1 MSRLCRHAFVLTVT
15 LLTACQTRATT
26 SPGPAVIPD
35 EPPERLPADVEA
47 RSTPDISSA
56 VALALVRLAP
66 GEIPDLQGALQGD
79 AESLKLALDRSL
91 DWFGKPSSRDL
102 FPLGDITHSLA
113 RASVYAFRE
122 LIAESDDGAE
132 LERRIADE
140 FEFFAASG
148 ADGRGAVLFT
158 GYYSPTFE
166 GSRVRTEKYRYP
178 LYRLPADLV
187 RDTVSG
193 EVLGQ
198 RSGDRIR
205 PYPTRGEIEESGM
218 LAGTELA
225 WLSSRWEVYLI
236 HVQGSAALTLPDGS
250 VLRVGYAGNNGHE
263 YVSVSLELVEDGK
276 ISEDGLSLD
285 EVKGYFDSHPQDL
298 DQYLRRNPRFIF
310 FGEET
315 SSSWP
320 LGSLGVPVTPLRSI
334 ATDKELFPP
343 GGVTLVLTQALDAS
357 GRVRS
362 FERFMLD
369 QDRGGAILTPG
380 RADLYFGIGPEAE
393 KRAAG
398 EYFEGR
404 LYYLFLK
411 PERVNAWLDKA
422 GLDF

>member
-1 MSRLCRHAFVLTVT
+1 LGA
-15 LLTACQTRATT
+15 
-26 SPGPAVIPD
+26 
-35 EPPERLPADVEA
+35 
-47 RSTPDISSA
+47 
-56 VALALVRLAP
+56 
-66 GEIPDLQGALQGD
+66 GETPDLQSALQGD
-79 AESLKLALDRSL
+79 ATSLKLALDRSL
-91 DWFGKPSSRDL
+91 VWFGRASSRDF
-102 FPLGDITHSLA
+102 FPLGDITHARA

-122 LIAESDDGAE
+122 LVSESADGTE

-140 FEFFAASG
+140 FDFFSSSG
-148 ADGRGAVLFT
+148 SDGRGAVLFT

-166 GSRVRTEKYRYP
+166 GSLVRTDKYRYP
-178 LYRLPADLV
+178 LYRRPADLV
-187 RDTVSG
+187 RDPVTG

-198 RSGDRIR
+198 RLGDRVR

-225 WLSSRWEVYLI
+225 WLSSRWDVYLI
-236 HVQGSAALTLPDGS
+236 HVQGSAALTLSDGS
-250 VLRVGYAGNNGHE
+250 ALRVGYAGNNGHE
-263 YVSVSLELVEDGK
+263 YVSVSLELAEDGK
-276 ISEDGLSLD
+276 ISEAELSLD
-285 EVKGYFDSHPQDL
+285 EVRDYFVHHPEDL
-298 DQYLRRNPRFIF
+298 DPYLRRNPRFIF
-310 FGEET
+310 FGEES

-343 GGVTLVLTQALDAS
+343 GGVTLVLTQAIDAS

-362 FERFMLD
+362 FEQLMLD
-369 QDRGGAILTPG
+369 QDRGGAIRTPG

-393 KRAAG
+393 KRAGG